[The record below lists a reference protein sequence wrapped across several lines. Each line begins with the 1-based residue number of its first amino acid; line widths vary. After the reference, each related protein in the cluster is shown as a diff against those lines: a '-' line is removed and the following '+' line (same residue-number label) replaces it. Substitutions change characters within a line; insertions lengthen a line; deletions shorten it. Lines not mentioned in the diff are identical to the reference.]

1 MNPWRRTRGR
11 SVRIMGRAR
20 QATHHNFDQSLGHTA
35 AAVLGHWIDDTNA
48 AYRRTTIG
56 PGKWKQITVHRV
68 RDTLI
73 VLDALSALIRCG
85 TRKLNAP

>member
-1 MNPWRRTRGR
+1 MRP
-11 SVRIMGRAR
+11 
-20 QATHHNFDQSLGHTA
+20 ATHHNFDQSLGDTA

-85 TRKLNAP
+85 TRKLRTRRKYASSARSGNALT